1 MTNEVLKKRNIE
13 EDFKPIDYKI
23 KNNVNHDFFCELKKK
38 SIKNILEMKI
48 SPKYKS
54 KSKDINMELLNK
66 I

>member
-1 MTNEVLKKRNIE
+1 MTNEVLKKINIK

-23 KNNVNHDFFCELKKK
+23 KSNVNHDFFCELKKK